1 MFPTIYTGLSSTYK
15 ARDKNRLVTPLP
27 LQDKRK
33 RLHPSALHFSKRLT
47 YWSLRLN
54 GLFKIS
60 HVTIMARQLRELFK
74 PLQPWLLAKAHSK
87 IQAEGR
93 PWSLKEWTMDNVV
106 PGSPEDQS
114 TYRSELS
121 GLYGIVLAVS
131 LSIR

>member
-1 MFPTIYTGLSSTYK
+1 
-15 ARDKNRLVTPLP
+15 
-27 LQDKRK
+27 
-33 RLHPSALHFSKRLT
+33 
-47 YWSLRLN
+47 
-54 GLFKIS
+54 
-60 HVTIMARQLRELFK
+60 MARQLRELFK